1 MGCFSCHTTP
11 APGVVSQYPQTK
23 HSCNLIKSVS
33 EAAGVWRHRPSGT
46 AEGTHPLQGG
56 PQLRIVAL
64 QLAPVNFQLCHR
76 VLQTFKS
83 LCQAFLLLHSRTRL
97 SLYSLQGRPTVLIWA
112 ALHTGTR
119 AGGQRDP
126 FPRDSKWLTGFL
138 LCHWVPLTSPG
149 WLPCPAFGP
158 WSALLVESGPRD
170 CCSSRACLLSTNSS

>member
-11 APGVVSQYPQTK
+11 APQTK
-23 HSCNLIKSVS
+23 HSCNLIRSVS

-64 QLAPVNFQLCHR
+64 QLAPVNFQLCHH